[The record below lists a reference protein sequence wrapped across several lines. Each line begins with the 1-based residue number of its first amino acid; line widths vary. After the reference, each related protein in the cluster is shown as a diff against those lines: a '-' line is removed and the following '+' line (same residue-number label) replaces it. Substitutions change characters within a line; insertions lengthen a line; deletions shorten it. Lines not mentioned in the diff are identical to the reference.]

1 MGRTDTAPRD
11 GVESI
16 AGETRSSTSHT
27 FGTRATQVQRPGAGR
42 KRPPPFPAKNI
53 SDCRRRPAETGRSAV
68 QLIRKRPM
76 GDMHSNAMLTGRR
89 QSSQQITVN
98 RPNESS
104 SIVPTH
110 QVDAHI

>member
-42 KRPPPFPAKNI
+42 KRPPP
-53 SDCRRRPAETGRSAV
+53 ETGRSAV